1 MSKFLRSGIYSLKAG
16 AFGLS
21 NYYII
26 LLQKKDETCI
36 IYVFDCNA
44 CPTNLQIHR
53 MILDDINDNSI
64 SKMDFVEI
72 RYSFL
77 EKHVDGYLGQTSLQL
92 HDNLFDV
99 YKYKS
104 SKN

>member
-1 MSKFLRSGIYSLKAG
+1 MGYSLKAG

-53 MILDDINDNSI
+53 MILDDIHDNSI

-77 EKHVDGYLGQTSLQL
+77 EKHVDGYLGQISLQL

>member
-1 MSKFLRSGIYSLKAG
+1 MNDFLRSGIYSLKVG

-26 LLQKKDETCI
+26 LLEKNDETCI

-44 CPTNLQIHR
+44 CLNNLQIHR
-53 MILDDINDNSI
+53 MIWDDIHDNSI
-64 SKMDFVEI
+64 SKMDFVEV

-77 EKHVDGYLGQTSLQL
+77 GKHVDGYLGQISVQL
-92 HDNLFDV
+92 HNNLFDI

-104 SKN
+104 LQN